1 MRGYFSWNIRGWTLI
16 KTTMSTIIIMSITN
30 SIDFKN
36 GKILPVLLKNLGVWS
51 LKWTSNHF
59 LIGNLC
65 KRWQWRK
72 LCDQLLF
79 FFKMTF
85 DHPGWST
92 DFSEMFIKLPNAWL
106 LPENAL
112 SFLSSEVKPKQK
124 PGFSILFDLQEFI
137 HSRTH
142 TAHNNISWEYLFQVS
157 NNFLILTQ

>member
-1 MRGYFSWNIRGWTLI
+1 MQTLTVKEI
-16 KTTMSTIIIMSITN
+16 
-30 SIDFKN
+30 
-36 GKILPVLLKNLGVWS
+36 VWP
-51 LKWTSNHF
+51 TSF
-59 LIGNLC
+59 
-65 KRWQWRK
+65 
-72 LCDQLLF
+72 F

-142 TAHNNISWEYLFQVS
+142 TTIFPENIYSKCQITFWYWHSRVLWSALSKAYGRDKPLENHWTMRTVFLVVPNGFLSVCTIFKEHFFVALFP
-157 NNFLILTQ
+157 LK